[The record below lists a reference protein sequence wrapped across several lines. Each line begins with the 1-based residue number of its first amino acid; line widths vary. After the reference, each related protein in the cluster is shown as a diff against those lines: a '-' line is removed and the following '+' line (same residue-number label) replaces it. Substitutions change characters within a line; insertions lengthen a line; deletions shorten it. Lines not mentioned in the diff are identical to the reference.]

1 MADDEA
7 ILPLFIW
14 LSPAFPVGSFAYSH
28 GCESVIEAGDIKSND
43 DLRHWLEASLRFGS
57 ARTDAL
63 LLAQAWHAQHQSKV
77 DVVHELNEL
86 ALALAP
92 SSERYLETSAQGYAF
107 VRALKE
113 SWPCPPLMDFAETHE
128 TIAYPIALAIAS
140 AHYKCPIDMSLNMFL
155 IAFINNIVSA
165 CVRLGPIGQTEAQKI
180 LAWAVPLIKIQSAE
194 IITLSIEDLGSST
207 LRFDL
212 ASLQHETLYSRLF
225 RS

>member
-92 SSERYLETSAQGYAF
+92 
-107 VRALKE
+107 
-113 SWPCPPLMDFAETHE
+113 
-128 TIAYPIALAIAS
+128 
-140 AHYKCPIDMSLNMFL
+140 
-155 IAFINNIVSA
+155 
-165 CVRLGPIGQTEAQKI
+165 
-180 LAWAVPLIKIQSAE
+180 
-194 IITLSIEDLGSST
+194 
-207 LRFDL
+207 
-212 ASLQHETLYSRLF
+212 
-225 RS
+225 